1 MSDFLTAMLVIAV
14 IGILIILSLIQAIEI
29 RGTPQHYL
37 LRDACKRLAEIR
49 DQDREARDDGDE
61 WKRDIPTL
69 PPAPHYHDED
79 DVA

>member
-14 IGILIILSLIQAIEI
+14 IGILVMLSLIQDSL
-29 RGTPQHYL
+29 G
-37 LRDACKRLAEIR
+37 DVCKRLAEIR
-49 DQDREARDDGDE
+49 DQEREARDDGDE
-61 WKRDIPTL
+61 WKRDVPTL